1 MAILTISREY
11 RSGGQEIG
19 TAVAQ
24 RMRYDYVGKDRIL
37 ADLRAQGERWIALL
51 NEIDEGRPTLW
62 DRFDWE
68 YRGLMALVDSYID
81 ERAMDDRV
89 VLVGRG
95 ANFLLEGMPHVLRVR
110 LTAPIDQRV
119 DRVMRKDGV
128 DRKTA
133 ARLIEKMDNDRA
145 AFIRANFHRDWYD
158 VAAYDM
164 VFNTAVQTFEKITD
178 VLCRS
183 LQEKAGALTI
193 GAWEELRGRML
204 AARIKAHIAT
214 NPRIRI
220 PTLKVFFDG
229 RAIHLQGSVRRMA
242 DLEAVGEIVTVSAQ
256 GTPVRNELRYR
267 V

>member
-119 DRVMRKDGV
+119 DRVMR
-128 DRKTA
+128 
-133 ARLIEKMDNDRA
+133 
-145 AFIRANFHRDWYD
+145 
-158 VAAYDM
+158 
-164 VFNTAVQTFEKITD
+164 
-178 VLCRS
+178 
-183 LQEKAGALTI
+183 
-193 GAWEELRGRML
+193 
-204 AARIKAHIAT
+204 
-214 NPRIRI
+214 
-220 PTLKVFFDG
+220 
-229 RAIHLQGSVRRMA
+229 
-242 DLEAVGEIVTVSAQ
+242 
-256 GTPVRNELRYR
+256 
-267 V
+267 

>member
-19 TAVAQ
+19 TAVAE
-24 RMRYDYVGKDRIL
+24 RMRYDYVGKERIL
-37 ADLRAQGERWIALL
+37 ADLRVQGARWISLL
-51 NEIDEGRPTLW
+51 NEVDEDRPTIW

-68 YRGLMALVDSYID
+68 YQGLMALMDSYIYD
-81 ERAMDDRV
+81 RAMDDRV

-95 ANFLLEGMPHVLRVR
+95 ANFLLEGLPHVLRVR
-110 LTAPIDQRV
+110 LTAPIEQRV
-119 DRVMRKDGV
+119 ERVMRKDGV

-133 ARLIEKMDNDRA
+133 IRLIEKMDNDRA

-164 VFNTAVQTFEKITD
+164 VFNTAVQTFPEITEI
-178 VLCRS
+178 VCGA
-183 LQEKAGALTI
+183 LQEKAGKLTLEV
-193 GAWEELRGRML
+193 WELLRGRML

-214 NPRIRI
+214 HTRLRI

-229 RAIHLQGSVRRMA
+229 KAIILQGTVRRTA
-242 DLEAVGEIVTVSAQ
+242 DLEAIGEIVMVSAQ
-256 GTPVRNELRYR
+256 GAPVRNELRYR
-267 V
+267 L